1 MLQEL
6 VDQLSKYLSGDQT
19 LAQLSQWVST
29 IDWDEGGLAVDL
41 RPLMGECELLVTEIE
56 EGMRESS
63 ELIEFASAVIAAMYP
78 MQELIFGSV
87 NTTVTSSPSV
97 FAEAGRVEYVTREMV
112 FG

>member
-29 IDWDEGGLAVDL
+29 IDWGEGGLAVDL

-56 EGMRESS
+56 EGMRENS

-78 MQELIFGSV
+78 PVQVLKFGSV
-87 NTTVTSSPSV
+87 DSPSV
-97 FAEAGRVEYVTREMV
+97 PNASVTTEDRRLVDLRPRVAI
-112 FG
+112 